1 MRIIATMRHPA
12 IYIMASGT
20 NGINST
26 LYIGVTSNL
35 VQRVWQHRTGACD
48 GFTRRYGCTRLVH
61 FEQYDDMLTAIAREK
76 QLKNVTRAQ
85 KLALIAV
92 GNPRWRD
99 LYDEIVC
106 PPRPT
111 YIPPS
116 LWRAAPQSIA
126 MPPNPA
132 MDCGPSSRNDEMR
145 EFHPPAISANR
156 RSAVAT

>member
-111 YIPPS
+111 FIPPS
-116 LWRAAPQSIA
+116 LWRAAPPTPTRHCGAQRRNPSRCRQTPRWIA
-126 MPPNPA
+126 ALRAA
-132 MDCGPSSRNDEMR
+132 MTD
-145 EFHPPAISANR
+145 
-156 RSAVAT
+156 

>member
-1 MRIIATMRHPA
+1 MRHPA

-35 VQRVWQHRTGACD
+35 VQRMWQHRNGVCE

-61 FEQYDDMLTAIAREK
+61 FEQYEDMIAAIAREK
-76 QLKNVTRAQ
+76 HLKTFTRAR

-99 LYDEIVC
+99 LYDGI
-106 PPRPT
+106 
-111 YIPPS
+111 I
-116 LWRAAPQSIA
+116 
-126 MPPNPA
+126 
-132 MDCGPSSRNDEMR
+132 
-145 EFHPPAISANR
+145 
-156 RSAVAT
+156 